1 MVSEKELIEA
11 SDTAM
16 RLSGYSDQIWI
27 QKPDEDTTLLFR
39 GLSRAEFAALWNGIN
54 KGGVALQNARRMA
67 LSRATVFPDLVTMN
81 AVCQQWPS
89 MPQAALDPILRL
101 CGAGDWDREP
111 EWFYVDD
118 VGAAMLA
125 EHVGADVVKEL
136 RNKHP
141 RKQQLVAVIVGDT
154 ALERPRK
161 AYVLKTPSIES
172 LEMFERHKDADELYD
187 AIVSHVTD
195 SLVFPG
201 EEKAIKALF
210 EQAPALPTTLRIVL
224 GKMVKPAREAAG
236 KGWRRSSAHSPT

>member
-11 SDTAM
+11 SDAAL

-27 QKPDEDTTLLFR
+27 QEVDNETTLLFR
-39 GLSRAEFAALWNGIN
+39 GLSRIEFAELWNGIN
-54 KGGVALQNARRMA
+54 KGGASLQNARRMA
-67 LSRATVFPDLVTMN
+67 LARATMVPDLVALN
-81 AVCQQWPS
+81 AVCQRFPS
-89 MPQAALDPILRL
+89 MPQVALDPIMRL
-101 CGAGDWDREP
+101 CGSGDWGREP

-118 VGAAMLA
+118 VGATMLA
-125 EHVGADVVKEL
+125 EHVGTDVVKEL
-136 RNKHP
+136 RNKYP

-161 AYVLKTPSIES
+161 AYVLKTPTIES

-195 SLVFPG
+195 SLVLPG

-210 EQAPALPTTLRIVL
+210 EEAPALPTTLRIVL
-224 GKMVKPAREAAG
+224 GKIVKPAREAAG
-236 KGWRRSSAHSPT
+236 KGWRRSSARSPT